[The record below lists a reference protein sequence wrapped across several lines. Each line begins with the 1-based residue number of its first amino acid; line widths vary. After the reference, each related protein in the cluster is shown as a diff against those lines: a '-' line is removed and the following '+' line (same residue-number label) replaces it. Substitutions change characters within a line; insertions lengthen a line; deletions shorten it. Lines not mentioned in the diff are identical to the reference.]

1 MNVEDWLPDAT
12 ILRVRHGSHAYGTS
26 IEGSDEDIRGICI
39 PPREYHL
46 GYLHTFEQSVR
57 TAPDITIF
65 SLQKFCKLAADGN
78 PNALE
83 LLFVDYDDDVL
94 FETYAGARLRA
105 AREHFLSTK
114 LKYTLAGYAH
124 SQLRRIETHR
134 RWLLH
139 PPKLRPTREAYS
151 LPERTVIPQDQIA
164 TATALVRKQI
174 ETWDNA
180 FNTDGLDVATR
191 GEIARAITE
200 MRLASDEEFRAAGRV
215 IGLSENFLH
224 ILDKERAYAAAKAEW
239 DQFTSWEKNR
249 NPARHA
255 TEQLYGFD
263 TKHGMHLIRLMR
275 MCCEVLET
283 GILQV
288 RRPDAAELLDIRN
301 GAVSF
306 DDLVEQ
312 SRELMAKADALYHT
326 TKLPRVPNH
335 KEIDLLCVQL
345 TRAAIS

>member
-1 MNVEDWLPDAT
+1 MNVNEWLADAT
-12 ILRVRHGSHAYGTS
+12 ILRVRHGSHAYGTN
-26 IEGSDEDIRGICI
+26 IEGSDEDVRGICI
-39 PPREYHL
+39 APAAYHL
-46 GYLHTFEQSVR
+46 GYLHNFEQNVCNS
-57 TAPDITIF
+57 PDITIF

-83 LLFVDYDDDVL
+83 LLFVDYNDVL
-94 FETYAGARLRA
+94 FETYAGARLRD

-139 PPKLRPTREAYS
+139 PPQFKPTRAHYS
-151 LPERTVIPQDQIA
+151 LPERTVIPADQIA

-174 ETWDNA
+174 EAWDNA
-180 FNTDGLDVATR
+180 FNTEGLDVATR
-191 GEIARAITE
+191 GEIARAVSE
-200 MRLASDEEFRAAGRV
+200 MRLAADEEFRAAGRV

-239 DQFTSWEKNR
+239 DQYTGWQKDR
-249 NPARHA
+249 NPVRHE
-255 TEQLYGFD
+255 TELKYGYD

-288 RRPDAAELLDIRN
+288 KRPDAAELLQIRN

-306 DDLVEQ
+306 DALVAE
-312 SRELMAKADALYHT
+312 SRDLMAKADALYHT
-326 TKLPRVPNH
+326 TKLPKTANH
-335 KEIDLLCVQL
+335 KEIDALCVRL